1 MEVKY
6 FLFLLFAVAVL
17 YMLLIFAFTEGW
29 NRLDNK
35 PFSHRNLSTRLS
47 VVIPF
52 RNEGENL
59 VRLLQAL
66 LLQSYPPEL
75 CEFVFVNDHS
85 DDKGQELLENFVSEQ
100 KLQNVRMLHSVRRG
114 KKAALRTGIQAA
126 KGELVI
132 TTDAD
137 CFPLRSWLT
146 ETVAFYEEKHP
157 RLILGPVI
165 YYGEK
170 TLLQKLFSLDFM
182 SLVVSG
188 AGSAG
193 LGLPF
198 MGNAANM
205 AFEKQVYLDADTD
218 ALQSGF
224 ASGDDVFFIQYI
236 RRKYGRKAI
245 TFIKNEE
252 VIIRTPPPEN
262 LKTFL
267 SQRIRWG
274 SKARAYTQ
282 PWAMFV
288 SYLIFLFNFL
298 LVVALAAGFF
308 VPWFLVIWAL
318 FIVMKTIVD
327 FPILYAFARFSGK
340 RRLLPYV
347 FPFETVYPLYITF
360 VAFRGLFPYRW
371 KDRNWKR

>member
-6 FLFLLFAVAVL
+6 FLFLLFAASVL
-17 YMLLIFAFTEGW
+17 YMLLVFAFTEGW

-52 RNEGENL
+52 RNEGENP
-59 VRLLQAL
+59 VRLLRAL
-66 LLQSYPPEL
+66 LLQSYPSGL
-75 CEFVFVNDHS
+75 CEFIFVNDHS
-85 DDKGQELLENFVSEQ
+85 EDKGPELLKTFISEQ
-100 KLQNVRMLHSVRRG
+100 KLRNVRVLFSGERG
-114 KKAALRTGIQAA
+114 KKAALRTGIREA
-126 KGELVI
+126 KGRLIV

-146 ETVAFYEEKHP
+146 ETVVFYEEKHP

-182 SLVVSG
+182 SLVASG

-218 ALQSGF
+218 AMQSGF
-224 ASGDDVFFIQYI
+224 ASGDDVFFIHYI

-252 VIIRTPPPEN
+252 AIIRTPPPEN
-262 LKTFL
+262 LKEFL
-267 SQRIRWG
+267 LQRIRWG

-282 PWAMFV
+282 PWALFV
-288 SYLIFLFNFL
+288 SYVIFLFNFL
-298 LVVALAAGFF
+298 LVVLLVAGFF

-318 FIVMKTIVD
+318 FIVMKTVVD
-327 FPILYAFARFSGK
+327 FPVLYAFARFSGK
-340 RRLLPYV
+340 RHLLPLV

-371 KDRNWKR
+371 KDRSWKR

>member
-17 YMLLIFAFTEGW
+17 YMLLVFAFTEGW
-29 NRLDNK
+29 NRLENK
-35 PFSHRNLSTRLS
+35 PFSPRALSTRLS

-59 VRLLQAL
+59 LKLLRAL
-66 LLQSYPPEL
+66 LLQSYPSGL

-85 DDKGQELLENFVSEQ
+85 DDKGPERLEQFISEQ
-100 KLQNVRMLHSVRRG
+100 KLRNVRVILSGGQG
-114 KKAALRTGIQAA
+114 KKAALRTGIQEA
-126 KGELVI
+126 KGQLMV

-146 ETVAFYEEKHP
+146 GLVTFYEEKHP

-165 YYGEK
+165 YTGEK
-170 TLLQKLFSLDFM
+170 TWLQKLFSLDFI

-205 AFEKQVYLDADTD
+205 AFEKQVYLDADAD

-224 ASGDDVFFIQYI
+224 ASGDDVFFIHYI

-252 VIIRTPPPEN
+252 VIMRTPPPEN
-262 LKTFL
+262 LKAFL
-267 SQRIRWG
+267 LQRIRWG

-282 PWAMFV
+282 PWALFV
-288 SYLIFLFNFL
+288 SYLIFVFNFL
-298 LVVALAAGFF
+298 LVVLLVAGLF
-308 VPWFLVIWAL
+308 VPWFFVIYGL

-327 FPILYAFARFSGK
+327 FPLLFAFARFSGK
-340 RRLLPYV
+340 RHLLPFV
-347 FPFETVYPLYITF
+347 FPFEIVYPLYIIF

-371 KDRNWKR
+371 KNRNWNR